1 MKTGRL
7 STWILLADLLWVAAA
22 TLGAGVLRYG
32 VRDFVW
38 SPRLWLVLLTTW
50 VIWLFLSA
58 RMRLDGFRGGWR
70 LPAMISHIFI
80 AVACEMCGLLTLGYL
95 ARNYVSRLALIYF
108 GLLLL
113 VGFIAIRSAVWF
125 LLRARNRS
133 GDVWKVVILGSGRV
147 ARELA
152 SRIEKHPEM
161 LCRVIGILVPE
172 GIPGQDPLDGQA
184 IQGTVQLSTVG
195 IMDLLY
201 QQQVNEIIL
210 ALPHASPLEI
220 QNVVV
225 RCQEAGIR
233 VSLVP
238 EPYELYLARPRLL
251 DVDGVPVLQFQER
264 TNSASFFHLKRLL
277 DVVLT
282 VFLGI
287 FALPFLLVAAAL
299 LRLHKG
305 SGLRWE
311 PRCGQFGVPFPML
324 RLNVDRHVALHSTLD
339 RLLDRLSLTEL
350 PQLWNVLRGEMSLVG
365 PRPEPLVRVQRYSEW
380 HQQRLSIKPG
390 MTGLAQVH
398 GLRDLNSSEQ
408 KARFDLQYM
417 MNLSLLSDLSLLLQT
432 VWTIAVRMIRMP
444 AFAAASAVAPSTA
457 PHPKINLVQEM
468 LSSADRSQSSAD

>member
-147 ARELA
+147 AREL
-152 SRIEKHPEM
+152 
-161 LCRVIGILVPE
+161 
-172 GIPGQDPLDGQA
+172 
-184 IQGTVQLSTVG
+184 G

-282 VFLGI
+282 VFLGVI
-287 FALPFLLVAAAL
+287 ALPFLLVAATL

-311 PRCGQFGVPFPML
+311 PRCGRFGAPFPML
-324 RLNVDRHVALHSTLD
+324 RLNVDRHVVLHSTLD